1 MLAFLTVDVHRS
13 LHFWLNGFENKRIK
27 NMAKHSRSVQSVED
41 NSMTRLSDEAL
52 VLRRRSDKSSSSIEL
67 QPIKSIEVETYF
79 ELYVHIRFKYLI
91 RIVR

>member
-1 MLAFLTVDVHRS
+1 MLAFLTVDVQRS

-67 QPIKSIEVETYF
+67 QSIKSIEVETYF
-79 ELYVHIRFKYLI
+79 ELYVHIRFEYLI